1 MASFFKKIVAPLTA
15 GVTDVVGDIWG
26 DLSGANKMADAAER
40 SALAQQAEARKQR
53 DQAMDLAQATPQ
65 ELQAFNR
72 QLTAAE
78 KNLERQER
86 MIAAID
92 PAIMEASE
100 QVLAL
105 LRGEESGMTKAANEQ
120 RARQRQE
127 LVNSLRARYGPGA
140 EESSLGRR
148 ILDQFD
154 SETNMI
160 TQQQQQGALA
170 QVFGIAGQGMGLAD
184 SSGALGAL
192 QTAGQNFSNLQGRQ
206 LNAHLGM
213 AAPQIQAAGAQYVGD
228 AVRAQSQ
235 MQLFNAAA
243 NAGFQFLGGKL
254 AGMGGAGST
263 FNGANTPGGLT
274 TANTG
279 AGLNVMGDGG
289 FFG

>member
-1 MASFFKKIVAPLTA
+1 
-15 GVTDVVGDIWG
+15 
-26 DLSGANKMADAAER
+26 
-40 SALAQQAEARKQR
+40 
-53 DQAMDLAQATPQ
+53 QAMNLAQATPQ

-72 QLTAAE
+72 QLAAAE

-105 LRGEESGMTKAANEQ
+105 LRGEESGMTKVANEQ

-154 SETNMI
+154 AETNMI

-170 QVFGIAGQGMGLAD
+170 QVFGIAGQGMGL
-184 SSGALGAL
+184 
-192 QTAGQNFSNLQGRQ
+192 
-206 LNAHLGM
+206 
-213 AAPQIQAAGAQYVGD
+213 
-228 AVRAQSQ
+228 
-235 MQLFNAAA
+235 
-243 NAGFQFLGGKL
+243 
-254 AGMGGAGST
+254 
-263 FNGANTPGGLT
+263 
-274 TANTG
+274 
-279 AGLNVMGDGG
+279 
-289 FFG
+289 